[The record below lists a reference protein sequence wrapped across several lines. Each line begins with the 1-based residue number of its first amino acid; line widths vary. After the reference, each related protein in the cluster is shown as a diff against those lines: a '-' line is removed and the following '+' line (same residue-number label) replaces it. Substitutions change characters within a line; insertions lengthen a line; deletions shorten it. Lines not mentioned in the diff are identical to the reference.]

1 MNQETI
7 LEAGAYVRYPRTGT
21 SGTITRL
28 VDAHGKRFA
37 ELDSTGLLYR
47 IDQLIPA
54 ESVRKSEH
62 EIDRDEQLARLERER
77 RQVEKEA
84 MEEPPSLDG
93 ACAGAG

>member
-1 MNQETI
+1 MSQEI
-7 LEAGAYVRYPRTGT
+7 LEAGAVVRYPRTGT

-28 VDAHGKRFA
+28 VDKSGKRFA

-47 IDQLIPA
+47 VDLLIPA
-54 ESVRKSEH
+54 ESVHKNER
-62 EIDRDEQLARLERER
+62 EIDRGEQLARLERER
-77 RQVEKEA
+77 SQVEQEA

>member
-1 MNQETI
+1 MESDM
-7 LEAGAYVRYPRTGT
+7 LLDAGMHVRYPRTGT
-21 SGTITRL
+21 YGTITRL
-28 VDAHGKRFA
+28 VDKEGKRFA

-54 ESVRKSEH
+54 QTTRKEEH
-62 EIDRDEQLARLERER
+62 EIDREEQLARLLQERH
-77 RQVEKEA
+77 QIEKEA